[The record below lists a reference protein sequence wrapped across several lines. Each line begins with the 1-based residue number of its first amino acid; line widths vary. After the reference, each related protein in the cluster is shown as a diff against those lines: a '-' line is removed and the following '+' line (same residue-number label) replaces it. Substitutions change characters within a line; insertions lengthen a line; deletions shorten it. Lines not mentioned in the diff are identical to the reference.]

1 MLAAAV
7 SWLVNT
13 IGQLGYAGI
22 VCLMFLES
30 SFFPFPSEVVI
41 PPAGYLASKGQ
52 MNIAAVIFMGI
63 LGSILGALF
72 NYWLSLKVGRPFF
85 RKYGK
90 YFLVSPRS
98 LDKAD
103 AYFRDHGHISTLIG
117 RLLPGIR
124 QYISLPAGMA
134 RMNLFQ
140 FSLFTALGS
149 GIWVIVLAVVGY
161 AVGSNEELLNQYLH
175 RITIAVVAVCVV
187 LGSVY
192 FAFQKK
198 KKNRETGQNRSL

>member
-161 AVGSNEELLNQYLH
+161 AVGSNEDLLNQYLH

-198 KKNRETGQNRSL
+198 KKNKETGQNRSL

>member
-161 AVGSNEELLNQYLH
+161 AVGSNEDLLNQYLH

-198 KKNRETGQNRSL
+198 KKNKETGQDRSL